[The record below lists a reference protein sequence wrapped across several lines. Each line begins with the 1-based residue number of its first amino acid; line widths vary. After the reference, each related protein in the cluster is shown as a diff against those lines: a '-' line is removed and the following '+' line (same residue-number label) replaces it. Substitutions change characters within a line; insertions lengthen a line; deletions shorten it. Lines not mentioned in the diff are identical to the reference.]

1 MDEERLAAIENAI
14 LELAEAI
21 RQVCEKVAAI
31 DEEVDKLG
39 STDVYGRLERIES
52 DFGGMV
58 GGFNDILDGRKKRKY
73 TEEFGSK
80 YPQFGKYADVGK
92 RFGLDIMDIAS
103 NKAYEYDNGEGASD
117 EGREELINGMIS
129 DLSAKFDD
137 ILALLEKQQAHEQ
150 AETPAEEQA
159 EQGSM
164 PEKGVEIEV
173 SAGPASPDGEGMDKL
188 REAAKKFKG
197 RNPF

>member
-1 MDEERLAAIENAI
+1 MDEERLADIESAI
-14 LELAEAI
+14 LKLVEAI
-21 RQVCEKVAAI
+21 QWICEKVAAI
-31 DEEVDKLG
+31 DEEVDKIAKDDL
-39 STDVYGRLERIES
+39 YGRLERIEG

-58 GGFNDILDGRKKRKY
+58 GGFNDILDGRRKRRFA
-73 TEEFGSK
+73 EEFGAK

-103 NKAYEYDNGEGASD
+103 NRAYDYENSEGAND
-117 EGREELINGMIS
+117 EGREELINSMLS

-137 ILALLEKQQAHEQ
+137 ILALLEKQEAHEA
-150 AETPAEEQA
+150 AETPEEEKA
-159 EQGSM
+159 EQSSP

-173 SAGPASPDGEGMDKL
+173 AAGPTEELDKL

-197 RNPF
+197 RNPY

>member
-39 STDVYGRLERIES
+39 GSDVYGRLDRIES

-58 GGFNDILDGRKKRKY
+58 GGFNDILDGRRKRKY
-73 TEEFGSK
+73 SEEFGQK

-103 NKAYEYDNGEGASD
+103 NRAYDYDNSEGASD
-117 EGREELINGMIS
+117 EGREELINSMVA

-137 ILALLEKQQAHEQ
+137 ILALLEKQAAHEE
-150 AETPAEEQA
+150 AETPEQEAA
-159 EQGSM
+159 EQGSKP
-164 PEKGVEIEV
+164 PEKKGMEIEIE
-173 SAGPASPDGEGMDKL
+173 AGPVDDDAKL
-188 REAAKKFKG
+188 KEAARAFRG
-197 RNPF
+197 RKPY

>member
-1 MDEERLAAIENAI
+1 MDEERLAAIESAI

-39 STDVYGRLERIES
+39 GSDVYGRLDRIEA

-58 GGFNDILDGRKKRKY
+58 GGFNDILDGRRKRKY
-73 TEEFGSK
+73 SEEFGAK

-103 NKAYEYDNGEGASD
+103 NRAYEYDNSEGAND
-117 EGREELINGMIS
+117 EGRESLINSMLS

-137 ILALLEKQQAHEQ
+137 ILALLEKQVAHEE
-150 AETPAEEQA
+150 AETPAEEKA
-159 EQGSM
+159 EQSSA
-164 PEKGVEIEV
+164 PDKGVEIEV
-173 SAGPASPDGEGMDKL
+173 SAGPASDEGLDKL
-188 REAAKKFKG
+188 KEAAKKFKG
-197 RNPF
+197 RNPY

>member
-1 MDEERLAAIENAI
+1 MEEERLAAIENAI

-39 STDVYGRLERIES
+39 GSDVYGRLDRIES
-52 DFGGMV
+52 DFSGMV
-58 GGFNDILDGRKKRKY
+58 GGFNDILDGRRKRKY
-73 TEEFGSK
+73 SEEFGQK

-103 NKAYEYDNGEGASD
+103 NRAYDYDNSEGAND
-117 EGREELINGMIS
+117 EGREELINSMLS

-137 ILALLEKQQAHEQ
+137 ILGLLEKQVAHEA
-150 AETPAEEQA
+150 AETPAEEAA
-159 EQGSM
+159 EHGSK
-164 PEKGVEIEV
+164 PVSKGMEIEIE
-173 SAGPASPDGEGMDKL
+173 ASPADDGMDKL
-188 REAAKKFKG
+188 KEAAKKFKG
-197 RNPF
+197 RNPY

>member
-1 MDEERLAAIENAI
+1 MDEERLAAIESAI

-39 STDVYGRLERIES
+39 GSDVYGRLDRIES

-58 GGFNDILDGRKKRKY
+58 GGFNDILEGRRKRKY
-73 TEEFGSK
+73 AEDFGSK
-80 YPQFGKYADVGK
+80 YPQFGKYSDVGK

-103 NKAYEYDNGEGASD
+103 NRAFDYDNSEGASD
-117 EGREELINGMIS
+117 EGREELINSMLS

-137 ILALLEKQQAHEQ
+137 ILGLFEKQVAHEA
-150 AETPAEEQA
+150 AETPAEEAA
-159 EQGSM
+159 EHGSKP
-164 PEKGVEIEV
+164 PEGKGMEIEV
-173 SAGPASPDGEGMDKL
+173 SAGPASEEGLDKL
-188 REAAKKFKG
+188 REAAKRFKG
-197 RNPF
+197 RNPY